1 MKKLKRI
8 LCALLSALILAAPA
22 SSAVFSAGAESIDSL
37 QSQLNELE
45 RKNNEYQAIL
55 DKTEKNIQEKEEYN
69 EALVNKITTLNEK
82 INVTRQSIE
91 ALEKSISENQ
101 KTLDASNQEIEEQV
115 DALCDRLRVIYM
127 AGSASDLEIVLGA
140 KDFSDFI
147 DKMNLVKTLSGY
159 DKELIADVK
168 SKVEDIT
175 KQTKQ
180 LEADREDLKSKEDSL
195 NEDLAEL
202 NKLLDENK
210 ESLMNLYNTSD
221 SAKQAMASVTSDAA
235 NIEAEIA
242 KYYEEQEKAR
252 KAAEDAAKKAS
263 SNTKKSDSSSSS
275 SSNNDN
281 DSSSGDNDSGSG
293 SDSSGSQTAPVVI
306 PDSSHVTPPTG
317 SGYTWPCPGFY
328 YLSSEWN
335 EYRYTY
341 NHGAIDIAGAGI
353 LGAAVVAADS
363 GTVSYT
369 CTYCIHN
376 WGKSG
381 SCGCGGGYGNYVWIN
396 HGNGKETIYA
406 HLTSV
411 VVSPGDYV
419 SKGEIVGYVG
429 STGYSTGPHLH
440 FECRYNGVKYN
451 PMTEF

>member
-8 LCALLSALILAAPA
+8 LCALLSALIIAAPV
-22 SSAVFSAGAESIDSL
+22 STAVMSAGAESIESL
-37 QSQLNELE
+37 QDQLNELE

-55 DKTEKNIQEKEEYN
+55 DKTQKNIEEKEAYN

-82 INVTRQSIE
+82 INVTRQSIQE
-91 ALEKSISENQ
+91 LEERIAENQ
-101 KTLDASNQEIEEQV
+101 KQLDASNAEIEEQV

-168 SKVEDIT
+168 EKVEDIAE
-175 KQTKQ
+175 QTRQ
-180 LEADREDLKSKEDSL
+180 LKADREDLKEKEESL
-195 NEDLAEL
+195 NSDLAEL
-202 NKLLDENK
+202 NKLLEENK
-210 ESLMNLYNTSD
+210 ESLMELYNTSN
-221 SAKQAMASVTSDAA
+221 SAKEAMNAVSGDAA
-235 NIEAEIA
+235 AIEAEIA

-252 KAAEDAAKKAS
+252 KAAEEAQKKA
-263 SNTKKSDSSSSS
+263 NENKKSDNNS
-275 SSNNDN
+275 SSNNNDSSNNDSDN
-281 DSSSGDNDSGSG
+281 DSDNDN
-293 SDSSGSQTAPVVI
+293 SSSNVAPVVI
-306 PDSSHVTPPTG
+306 PDSSYVTPPTG
-317 SGYTWPCPGFY
+317 SGYTWPCPGY
-328 YLSSEWN
+328 YTLTSEWN

-341 NHGAIDIAGAGI
+341 NHGAIDIGAPY
-353 LGAAVVAADS
+353 GAAVVAAES

-369 CTYCIHN
+369 CTTCIHN

-381 SCGCGGGYGNYVWIN
+381 SCGCGGGFGNYVWIN
-396 HGNGKETIYA
+396 HGNGKETISA

-419 SKGEIVGYVG
+419 SKGEIIGYVG
-429 STGYSTGPHLH
+429 STGYSTGAHLH
-440 FECRYNGVKYN
+440 FECRYNGVKYDPN
-451 PMTEF
+451 LELHYK